1 MCGRHCYH
9 VFVDDTKM
17 TTDRELL
24 ELAAKAAAIEYDPSR
39 SKPHPVSGA
48 FWGLSFANS
57 ARIRPSGWF
66 DTYALIAMLSVV
78 VFPVLCVHVD
88 RWAR

>member
-1 MCGRHCYH
+1 MNPA
-9 VFVDDTKM
+9 DI
-17 TTDRELL
+17 L
-24 ELAAKAAAIEYDPSR
+24 LAAWA
-39 SKPHPVSGA
+39 V

-66 DTYALIAMLSVV
+66 DTYAVIAMLSVV
-78 VFPVLCVHVD
+78 AFPVLCVHVD

>member
-1 MCGRHCYH
+1 MNPA
-9 VFVDDTKM
+9 DI
-17 TTDRELL
+17 L
-24 ELAAKAAAIEYDPSR
+24 LAAWA
-39 SKPHPVSGA
+39 V
-48 FWGLSFANS
+48 FWALSFANS